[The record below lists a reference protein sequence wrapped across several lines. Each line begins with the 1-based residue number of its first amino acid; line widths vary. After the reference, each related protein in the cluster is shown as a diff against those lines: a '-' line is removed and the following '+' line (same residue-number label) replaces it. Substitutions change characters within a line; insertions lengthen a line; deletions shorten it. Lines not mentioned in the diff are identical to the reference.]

1 MVVPANEAVPNH
13 LLRQAR
19 EARNLTQDDVAD
31 GLMQLGAKGATGGLV
46 SQWERGIC
54 RPNRFH
60 RRLLCQFF
68 GATQEQLGL
77 AAGTTHSHPPTL
89 SGNTVGLLAHAGNAA
104 VAARQKRSSVDPVT
118 LEELDQD
125 VERFAL
131 ECLGVPHADL
141 FPQVW
146 DNWQQVEQLLDAR
159 QSLKECAH
167 LTLLGGQL
175 TYFLARLSF
184 NLGDYTAARRHAAL
198 AWQYAEDVGQAVL
211 CASVNTLQGTIAFY
225 AGQHHRALDHLQG
238 AERYDNPYNRPRIA
252 ANMAR
257 VYAVLG
263 ERRDAEHALAVMERH
278 LVDLPVQ
285 PGDSPYTPAA
295 GMSALATMFVWLGDG
310 EIAEDYARQAVALH
324 NRPGVRHTLF
334 EDRGNAT
341 LNLAASLV
349 VRQQP
354 EPEEAARLGIEVMTV
369 PEGQRTETVRK
380 RGTELLELLGDWRAI
395 PAAQDFTERLHEYRL
410 PQPPA

>member
-1 MVVPANEAVPNH
+1 MVVPVGQAVPNL

-19 EARNLTQDDVAD
+19 EARNLTQDEVAD
-31 GLMQLGAKGATGGLV
+31 ALIQLGAGGVTGGLV
-46 SQWERGIC
+46 SKWERGIC
-54 RPNRFH
+54 RPSAFH

-68 GATQEQLGL
+68 EATPEQLGL
-77 AAGTTHSHPPTL
+77 GGGMSQSQPPTF
-89 SGNTVGLLAHAGNAA
+89 SGKVGLLAHAGDAA
-104 VAARQKRSSVDPVT
+104 IAARQKRFSVDTTT

-125 VERFAL
+125 VERFAV
-131 ECLGVPHADL
+131 ECLGVPHANL

-146 DNWQQVEQLLDAR
+146 DGWQHVEQLLDER
-159 QSLKECAH
+159 QSLKDRVH

-211 CASVNTLQGTIAFY
+211 CASVKTLQGTIAFY
-225 AGQHHRALDHLQG
+225 AGQHGRALDLLRA

-257 VYAVLG
+257 VHAVLG
-263 ERRDAEHALAVMERH
+263 EHREAEQALAAMERH

-285 PGDSPYTPAA
+285 PGDSPYTPAT
-295 GMSALATMFVWLGDG
+295 GMSAVASTFAWLGNG

-324 NRPGVRHTLF
+324 NRPGIRHTLF

-341 LNLAASLV
+341 LSLAASLV
-349 VRQQP
+349 ARRQP
-354 EPEEAARLGIEVMTV
+354 EPEEAARLGIEVMAV

-380 RGTELLELLGDWRAI
+380 RGTELLELLRGWRRA
-395 PAAQDFTERLHEYRL
+395 PAVQEYAEALHEYRPL
-410 PQPPA
+410 QPSA